1 MELLSTPTKQLAFP
15 VGTADTPWTFV
26 VTGTDATGAA
36 FNDSADS
43 DSDTNT
49 IKVDLPAGGTYTL
62 VVTKNGVSSLPS
74 LPFTVG
80 ASGTVMLSVPDD
92 TQAATISDAT

>member
-26 VTGTDATGAA
+26 VNGTDATGAA

-43 DSDTNT
+43 DTNT
-49 IKVDLPAGGTYTL
+49 IKVDLPADGTYTL

-80 ASGTVMLSVPDD
+80 ASGKVMLSVPDD